1 MFKALLLATWY
12 DLSDVALAESLS
24 DRASFRRFCGFS
36 RDEETPERT
45 AFVRFRRALVVHGL
59 DRSLFAAIARDL
71 ETKGACVRKGTLRDC
86 FAHRCDGDRLGQQR
100 R

>member
-12 DLSDVALAESLS
+12 DLSDVTLAESLS

-45 AFVRFRRALVVHGL
+45 AFVRFRRALSLGINRHDINQCIFFGL
-59 DRSLFAAIARDL
+59 ADSAGSRLRSGLHA
-71 ETKGACVRKGTLRDC
+71 
-86 FAHRCDGDRLGQQR
+86 
-100 R
+100 